1 MEHITDPKLVEMRKE
16 LLDIRSRLYGDPM
29 KDLIHD
35 EMEQSDRNIKHY
47 LAVSEGKFREVYVE
61 VKEKGLSA
69 TDYFAWQSAAMR
81 KAIAGDPEEKK
92 RVTIETVFPAHPE
105 HYMILDSGVVET
117 LGGLPTNASVC
128 RVDPMP
134 QFLIDCA
141 DDSYFGGKNSGV
153 KLADGTVWSYGLTEY
168 RDTEDGASM
177 KLHVFWPE
185 KCPEIFFADH
195 ARHFAVEYRNFIH
208 MAYDALKGTD
218 KIKSELEIC
227 FDTSF
232 GPADETRVDEWE
244 MMAAQRALDNLHALL
259 KNKV

>member
-1 MEHITDPKLVEMRKE
+1 MNHTANVKLVEMRKE
-16 LLDIRSRLYGDPM
+16 LLDIRTRLYGEKM
-29 KDLIHD
+29 FRLIRG
-35 EMEQSDRNIKHY
+35 EMEQNDKNIKSY
-47 LAVSEGKFREVYVE
+47 LAASDGKFREVYVE
-61 VKEKGLSA
+61 VKVKGLSA

-81 KAIAGDPEEKK
+81 EAIAGTPEQKK

-128 RVDPMP
+128 KVEPMP

-141 DDSYFGGKNSGV
+141 DDRYFGGKNTGV

-168 RDTEDGASM
+168 RDTEDGAAM

-185 KCPEIFFADH
+185 KSPEIFFEDH

-208 MAYDALKGTD
+208 MAYDAIHGTD
-218 KIKSELEIC
+218 KMEQNLDIS
-227 FDTSF
+227 FHTTF
-232 GPADETRVDEWE
+232 GPADETCVDEWE
-244 MMAAQRALDNLHALL
+244 LMAAERARNNLQMLL
-259 KNKV
+259 NRS